1 MKGILQKLL
10 ARNGIESFD
19 KLDEEEKSTYRN
31 WDRILSKEELTID
44 DLKFFLKTQVG
55 IIEAK
60 WKDYGTA
67 REKKEELLPYYTV
80 YKALLDAI
88 GAPQQEREALEA
100 YLVRQLDQ

>member
-10 ARNGIESFD
+10 ARRGIESFD
-19 KLDEEEKSTYRN
+19 KLDEEEKQTFRN
-31 WDRILSKEELTID
+31 WDKTLSKEEMTLE
-44 DLKFFLKTQVG
+44 DLKFFIKTQVG

-60 WKDYGTA
+60 WKDYGLEHT
-67 REKKEELLPYYTV
+67 KKAELLPYYTV

-100 YLVRQLDQ
+100 YLVTQLDQ